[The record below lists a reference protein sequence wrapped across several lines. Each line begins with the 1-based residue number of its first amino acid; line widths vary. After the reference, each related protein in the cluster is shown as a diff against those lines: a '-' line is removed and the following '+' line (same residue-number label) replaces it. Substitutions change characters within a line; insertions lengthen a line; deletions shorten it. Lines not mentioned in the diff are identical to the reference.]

1 MNGSS
6 RVICS
11 NMTERTMSESP
22 GYFGIGI
29 YQAKRFENV
38 GVLWRGAYQLGAS
51 FIFTIGKRYR
61 RQDEIGTPFC
71 CFGYFGLYVF

>member
-1 MNGSS
+1 MTDSS
-6 RVICS
+6 
-11 NMTERTMSESP
+11 

-51 FIFTIGKRYR
+51 YIFTIGKRYR
-61 RQDEIGTPFC
+61 RQIVRHSRHLETHSVALLHG
-71 CFGYFGLYVF
+71 V